1 MNNRRE
7 FISLLGG
14 AAAAAWPLLVRA
26 QQPTMP
32 VVGHLDSGS
41 PAPFAHLTA
50 KFSQGLAETGY
61 VDGHNVTIESRWGKG
76 RYDKLPML
84 AADLVRRQVAVIVA
98 TGGEVSALAAKA
110 ATATIP
116 IVFDIGRDP
125 VRLGLVGSMNRPGGN
140 ATGVNQLVAELG
152 GKSLGLLH
160 ELVPKAAVI
169 AFLGNP
175 NNPSTEDQLKGR
187 QEAARAI
194 GLRIAP
200 FAAGS
205 EDDLDAVFAA
215 IAQQRHDALV
225 VAADPFFFSQ
235 RDKIALLA
243 ARHAIPAMYGRREF
257 PAAGGLIS
265 YGTSLADT
273 YRQIGIYVGR
283 ILKGEKP
290 ADLPVLQ
297 PTKFELVIN
306 LKTAK
311 MLGLNIPPGVLAI
324 ADEVIE

>member
-1 MNNRRE
+1 MKRRE
-7 FISLLGG
+7 FITLLGG
-14 AAAAAWPLLVRA
+14 AVASWPVAARA
-26 QQPTMP
+26 QQPAMP
-32 VVGHLDSGS
+32 VIGHLDSGS
-41 PAPFAHLTA
+41 SASFAHLIA
-50 KFSQGLAETGY
+50 KFRQGLADTGY
-61 VDGHNVTIESRWGKG
+61 VDGHNVTIEYRWGEG
-76 RYDKLPML
+76 RYEKLPML

-125 VRLGLVGSMNRPGGN
+125 VRVGLVASLNRPGGN

-152 GKSLGLLH
+152 GKSLGLLR

-175 NNPSTEDQLKGR
+175 NNPSTEDQLKER
-187 QEAARAI
+187 QEAARAS
-194 GLRIAP
+194 GVRIAP
-200 FAAGS
+200 LAAGS
-205 EDDLDAVFAA
+205 EDDLDAAFTA

-235 RDKIALLA
+235 RDKIAALA
-243 ARHAIPAMYGRREF
+243 ARHAIPAIYGRREF

-311 MLGLNIPPGVLAI
+311 MLGLDIPPGVLAI